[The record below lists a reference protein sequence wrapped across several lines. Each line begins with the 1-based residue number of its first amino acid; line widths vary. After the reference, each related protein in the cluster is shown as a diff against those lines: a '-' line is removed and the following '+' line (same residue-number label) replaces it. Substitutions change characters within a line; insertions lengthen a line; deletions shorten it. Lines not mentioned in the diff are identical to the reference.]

1 MWKKGKS
8 KGVSSASGVPGV
20 SGAMSVLA
28 LGGPGF
34 IRVKLLQVDPGSL
47 EVPPGETFDPYCA
60 VNVKEAVDTPGRGL
74 QLIQKK
80 KTIYPEWNSCFDSHL
95 YQGRVIQLAVMAKP
109 MNKLLAEV
117 SIGVQMLAEK
127 CQKGDD
133 KIISTWLDLKPSGRL
148 LVQVRYFSE
157 EGQGAARGTPEEE
170 EQYGAFTRRR
180 MAMRKAKVH
189 VIKGHEFIAKFFPS
203 PTYCSVCKE
212 FLWGFNKQGYQ
223 CGACSAAVHKKCH
236 SHVLGKC
243 PKTAIVSQE
252 SKFLKERFNID
263 VPHRFKTNNYM
274 SLTFCDHC
282 GSLLVGLFRQGV
294 KCETCGMNCHHKCQA
309 KVANL
314 CGVNQKLMSEALAHI
329 SAKKGAPS
337 PRPPR
342 KEGDGASPPPR
353 PPKPGNNLGVP
364 GEIPKMEAD
373 IDDDEGVYEKMWEV
387 ELPPVPPRSTSIRKP
402 LRNFS
407 EEDFVFMKVL
417 GKGSFGKVMLAELK
431 GKKEYFAIKAL
442 KKEVVLADDDFEC
455 TMAEKRVLALSWQHP
470 YLTHLYATYQ
480 TKAHLFF
487 VMEYLNGGDLMFH
500 IQKSR
505 KFDRKRAQ
513 FYGAEITL
521 GLQFLHGKGIVYRDL
536 KLDNVLLDKDG
547 HIKIADF
554 GMCKEGIT
562 DEKRAVTFCGT
573 PDYIAPEILKGQRYG
588 FSVDWWSFGVLLY
601 EMLIGASPFH
611 GDDEDDLFYSI
622 LHETPQYSRIEKDAQ
637 SCLSQLLERDPEKR
651 LGVAGDIR
659 RHPFFSTTDWDRL
672 ERKEIPPPYKPNIR
686 SASDVS
692 NFDSDFTME
701 KARLTAPTNKD
712 LLESIDQNMFSGFEF
727 TAPTMADFS

>member
-1 MWKKGKS
+1 
-8 KGVSSASGVPGV
+8 
-20 SGAMSVLA
+20 MSVLA

-353 PPKPGNNLGVP
+353 PPKPGNNLVCCCYLN
-364 GEIPKMEAD
+364 K
-373 IDDDEGVYEKMWEV
+373 
-387 ELPPVPPRSTSIRKP
+387 PVLSLQRAPV
-402 LRNFS
+402 LFQFLLNFS

-573 PDYIAPEILKGQRYG
+573 PDYIAPE
-588 FSVDWWSFGVLLY
+588 
-601 EMLIGASPFH
+601 
-611 GDDEDDLFYSI
+611 
-622 LHETPQYSRIEKDAQ
+622 
-637 SCLSQLLERDPEKR
+637 LLERDPEKR